1 MKEKRIITG
10 HPNKPVPQYISNVAQ
25 LVTGTKMVA
34 DAGREW
40 KKGQQGNKTLVR
52 MSASKAQCRSCYQIS
67 SCTRSF

>member
-34 DAGREW
+34 DAGRE
-40 KKGQQGNKTLVR
+40 
-52 MSASKAQCRSCYQIS
+52 
-67 SCTRSF
+67 